1 MKVICDRG
9 ALVEALNVVSG
20 VVVARTPKPVL
31 TCVKLTAEGS
41 TLTLAATDMEVG
53 ITLATARVE
62 VQQSGSALVPADKLS
77 AIVRESIDPTLT
89 IHVEQDQ
96 ATITGQDS
104 KFKIFGYPVA
114 DFPPVPEFKGD
125 ADFEVSAGE
134 LHRLIALTIFATA
147 RENSRYAINGVL
159 VERDAN
165 KLTVVATDGHRLAM
179 AKGSCKGA
187 KGEAKVVT
195 AIVPTKALHLLQRL
209 FNDGEETVRV
219 KIENS
224 QILFATEAA
233 TLATNLVEGN
243 FPPYKDVVPK
253 DGDRKATLNTDTL
266 VSAFRRAALLTNEE
280 SKGVKMVFSKEGL
293 TLTSRAPEMGE
304 AEITVELPEY
314 SGEPIEIGFNPV
326 YMLDA
331 LKVIE
336 EDKVNFEFKAGNK
349 PGVLKTAGNFLYVV
363 MPVNLS

>member
-9 ALVEALNVVSG
+9 ALVEALNVVGG
-20 VVVARTPKPVL
+20 VVVTRTPKPVL
-31 TCVKLTAEGS
+31 ACVKLTAEGS

-62 VQQSGSALVPADKLS
+62 VQQAGSALVPADKLS

-104 KFKIFGYPVA
+104 KFKIFGYQVA
-114 DFPPVPEFKGD
+114 DFPPVSEFKGD
-125 ADFEVSAGE
+125 ADFEVSAND

-159 VERDAN
+159 VERDGN

-179 AKGSCKGA
+179 AKGACKAPKSEG
-187 KGEAKVVT
+187 KPTT

-224 QILFATEAA
+224 QILFATDAA
-233 TLATNLVEGN
+233 TLASNLVEGN

-253 DGDRKATLNTDTL
+253 DGDRKAMLNTDTL

-280 SKGVKMVFSKEGL
+280 SKGVKMSFSKDGL

-304 AEITVELPEY
+304 AEINVELPEY

-363 MPVNLS
+363 MPVNLQ

>member
-9 ALVEALNVVSG
+9 ALVEALGVVGG
-20 VVVARTPKPVL
+20 VVVSRTPKPVL

-62 VQQSGSALVPADKLS
+62 VQQPGSALIPADKLS

-89 IHVEQDQ
+89 ISVEDDQ
-96 ATITGQDS
+96 ATITGQDA
-104 KFKIFGYPVA
+104 KFKILGFPVA
-114 DFPPVPEFKGD
+114 DFPPVSEFKGD
-125 ADFEVSAGE
+125 ADFEVAAAD

-159 VERDAN
+159 VDRDGN
-165 KLTVVATDGHRLAM
+165 KLTVVATDGHRLAL
-179 AKGSCKGA
+179 AKGSCKAPKSDA
-187 KGEAKVVT
+187 KTAS

-209 FNDGEETVRV
+209 FNDGEETVRC
-219 KIENS
+219 KIDNS
-224 QILFATEAA
+224 EILFATDTA
-233 TLATNLVEGN
+233 TLATKLVEGN
-243 FPPYKDVVPK
+243 FPPYKDVLPK
-253 DGDRKATLNTDTL
+253 ECDRRATLNTDTL

-280 SKGVKMVFSKEGL
+280 SKGVKMSFAKEGL
-293 TLTSRAPEMGE
+293 TLSSRAPEMGE
-304 AEITVELPEY
+304 AEINVELPEF
-314 SGEPIEIGFNPV
+314 SGDPIDIGFNPV

-336 EDKVNFEFKAGNK
+336 DDKVQYEFKAGNK
-349 PGVLKTAGNFLYVV
+349 PGVLKTASNFTYVV
-363 MPVNLS
+363 MPVNLT

>member
-9 ALVEALNVVSG
+9 ALVEALNVVGG

-62 VQQSGSALVPADKLS
+62 VQQPGSALVPADKLS

-89 IHVEQDQ
+89 ISVEQDQ

-125 ADFEVSAGE
+125 ADFEVSASD

-159 VERDAN
+159 VERDGN

-179 AKGSCKGA
+179 AKGACKGA
-187 KGEAKVVT
+187 KGEGKAT
-195 AIVPTKALHLLQRL
+195 IAIVPTKALHLLQRL

-224 QILFATEAA
+224 QILFATDAA
-233 TLATNLVEGN
+233 TLASNLVEGN

-280 SKGVKMVFSKEGL
+280 SKGVKMSFSKDGL
-293 TLTSRAPEMGE
+293 TLSSRAPEMGE
-304 AEITVELPEY
+304 AEINVELPEY
-314 SGEPIEIGFNPV
+314 SGEAIDIGFNPV